1 MIKALAV
8 VAIFLKLRPQF
19 ISAVVASFMLLI
31 AIAPLSYDYYKI
43 LRWVICLIALHIGS
57 IGALWR
63 GYGKWWVAIVFGCI
77 AILFNPINPADL
89 AKAVWIPI
97 DLVCFALFTYIAV
110 TMKKPAKEVYGIVEI
125 TSGLFAMAWF
135 TAFAFA
141 GLLLLRELLG
151 VFH

>member
-1 MIKALAV
+1 MKG
-8 VAIFLKLRPQF
+8 RPQLVPN
-19 ISAVVASFMLLI
+19 IIAASMLLI
-31 AIAPLSYDYYKI
+31 AVAPMPNNYYDI
-43 LRWVICLIALHIGS
+43 LRGVICIAALYLES
-57 IGALWR
+57 IGILWR
-63 GYGKWWVAIVFGCI
+63 SHGTWWVAIVFGCV

-89 AKAVWIPI
+89 AKAIWIPI

-110 TMKKPAKEVYGIVEI
+110 TMKKPSQEVYGIVEI
-125 TSGLFAMAWF
+125 TGGLFAMAWF